1 MYKFFLATVL
11 LAVLGQ
17 NCIAQN
23 DTLQRKKF
31 SHYAGIQANEL
42 LRQLFDFNNN
52 NTAINNPFLAVYSV
66 TWNKINA
73 GLSFGIGYS
82 YKKSL
87 DKDAP
92 VGRESKIN
100 DLSYRVG
107 FEKKF
112 ILGRRFEGGV
122 SLDMIMGYKT
132 DKTISLSVT
141 NLGSQIDSSESTVS
155 SKATSLGYGPHVFLG
170 FHITDKILLGT
181 EATMYYTAKKEKQNV
196 LVVNTV
202 TNIFNNNSQEVNTSN
217 FNAGTETDEFVF
229 TVPVALF
236 LLVKF

>member
-1 MYKFFLATVL
+1 MYKFFLATVVS
-11 LAVLGQ
+11 AVMVL

-23 DTLQRKKF
+23 DTVKQKAF
-31 SHYAGIQANEL
+31 NHYVGIQANEL

-52 NTAINNPFLAVYSV
+52 NTVINNPYLAVYSV
-66 TWNKINA
+66 TWKKINA
-73 GLSFGIGYS
+73 GLTFGIGYS
-82 YKKSL
+82 YKKTL

-92 VGRESKIN
+92 VGRESKLN
-100 DLSYRVG
+100 DLSYRIG
-107 FEKKF
+107 IEKKF
-112 ILGRRFEGGV
+112 TLGRRFEGGV
-122 SLDMIMGYKT
+122 SLDMIAGYKT

-155 SKATSLGYGPHVFLG
+155 GKITTSGYGPHVFLG
-170 FHITDKILLGT
+170 FHITEKIMLGT
-181 EATMYYTAKKEKQNV
+181 EATMYYSAKKEKQNI
-196 LVVNTV
+196 LVVNTI

-236 LLVKF
+236 LIVKF